1 MKSAPLP
8 NKPRTNRAAVN
19 TAERGLRGRP
29 KGSASVKVYESLR
42 ERILSLQLAP
52 GQEIDETALATE
64 FSVSRTPIR
73 EALLR
78 LSAEE
83 LVDLVAN
90 RPARVSSINFFEVGE
105 IFEALEISQRVIT
118 RLACIRHTKSDLE
131 DARRHA
137 KAYADAALR
146 QDFRGMADANY
157 RFHSVISRA
166 ARNRFLSEVSKRL
179 LDQTL
184 RMASLV
190 LRNAF
195 ENDRSYKRY
204 IARVNA
210 EHEAMLKYIAERDVE
225 AADELARK
233 HSQLFKERVAGYVLD
248 GRAGDINLN

>member
-1 MKSAPLP
+1 M
-8 NKPRTNRAAVN
+8 
-19 TAERGLRGRP
+19 
-29 KGSASVKVYESLR
+29 YESLR

-52 GQEIDETALATE
+52 GQEIDETVLAVE

-78 LSAEE
+78 LSSEE

-105 IFEALEISQRVIT
+105 IFEALEVSQRVIT
-118 RLACIRHTKSDLE
+118 RLACVRHTSADLE
-131 DARRHA
+131 DAQRHA
-137 KAYADAALR
+137 KAYADAALQR
-146 QDFRGMADANY
+146 DFRGMADANY
-157 RFHSVISRA
+157 RFHSVIARA

-184 RMASLV
+184 RIASLV

-210 EHEAMLKYIAERDVE
+210 EHDAILKYIAAGDV
-225 AADELARK
+225 DGGDKLART

-248 GRAGDINLN
+248 GRAGDIDLN